1 MGVEGGA
8 YFNDRKKAWPS
19 LISPMT
25 DLLPVEGMVLG
36 VLAEGS
42 DAVED
47 AS

>member
-1 MGVEGGA
+1 VEGGA
-8 YFNDRKKAWPS
+8 NFNDSKKAWPS
-19 LISPMT
+19 LLSPMT